1 MKSLICADTEQSI
14 HLIHRI
20 SVSGEGEVWETDDP
34 TQLAKIY
41 ASPGSDRIRKLQV
54 MVECP
59 PRDPN
64 VALNHVSFAWPTTLL
79 QERNGTTVGF
89 LMPNISNGI
98 EIINVYNPRRR
109 KGILPGFNWMYLHTT
124 AMNVASLIWRLH
136 ETGLVLGDIKPQ
148 NILVNSEALPS
159 IIDTD
164 SFQIRH
170 PQTGEVFPCPV
181 GSEGFTPREL
191 LGKDLATVHQSEI
204 HDRFRLGIVIYLL
217 LFGEHPFKG
226 QWIGAGD
233 SPEPNELIE
242 KGFWP
247 FAEQSLIEPS
257 PLTIPLTVVHP
268 QIRENFIRCF
278 NQGHNYPH
286 LRPSAQE
293 WVTVLSTA
301 IDDLKGCWSDRRH
314 YYSSNYGRCIWCERR
329 RNLGIDVFNV
339 KDGVVSTYRTSP
351 IAPKKQS
358 YTQQANLRLTPQ
370 PTQQQS
376 GQRRLTQ
383 RISLPPSI
391 LPTGPNSFQTRSA
404 NQSGQ
409 TSNVFQH
416 HEPSL
421 GRMPN
426 SSAGAMGDI
435 VHWLRSPSLRETPA
449 WLKVFGGIGVLL
461 SLFMLLIRSSSFEM
475 TSDEI
480 GLSFAGATA
489 CLILV
494 LVGVFWIKLLR
505 RVDGHH

>member
-14 HLIHRI
+14 HLINRI
-20 SVSGEGEVWETDDP
+20 SVSGEGEIWETNDP
-34 TQLAKIY
+34 TRLAKIY

-54 MVECP
+54 MIEFP
-59 PRDPN
+59 PSDPN
-64 VALNHVSFAWPTTLL
+64 VALNHVSFAWPTALIR
-79 QERNGTTVGF
+79 QHNGATVGF
-89 LMPNISNGI
+89 LMPNISNSI
-98 EIINVYNPRRR
+98 ELINVYNPRRR

-124 AMNVASLIWRLH
+124 AMNVASLIWRCH
-136 ETGLVLGDIKPQ
+136 ETGFVLGDIKPQ

-191 LGKDLATVHQSEI
+191 LGKDLATVHQTEI
-204 HDRFRLGIVIYLL
+204 HDRFRLGIVMYLL

-247 FAEQSLIEPS
+247 FAGQGLIEPS

-268 QIRENFIRCF
+268 QVRGNFIRCF
-278 NQGHNYPH
+278 NQGHHHPH

-293 WVTVLSTA
+293 WVMVLSTA
-301 IDDLKGCWSDRRH
+301 IDELKGCWSDRRH
-314 YYSSNYGRCIWCERR
+314 YYSSTYGRCIWCERR
-329 RNLGIDVFNV
+329 RTLGIDVFNV
-339 KDGVVSTYRTSP
+339 KDDVVAAQRTLP
-351 IAPKKQS
+351 IRP
-358 YTQQANLRLTPQ
+358 
-370 PTQQQS
+370 QQQS
-376 GQRRLTQ
+376 VQQQSVQQRLNQ
-383 RISLPPSI
+383 RVSLPPSI
-391 LPTGPNSFQTRSA
+391 LPSGPNSFQTRSS
-404 NQSGQ
+404 NQ
-409 TSNVFQH
+409 TSQTSKVFQQSAQRH
-416 HEPSL
+416 NM
-421 GRMPN
+421 GRMSDSPL
-426 SSAGAMGDI
+426 GAMDDI
-435 VHWLRSPSLRETPA
+435 LHWLRSPSLREAPA
-449 WLKVFGGIGVLL
+449 WLTVFGGIGVLL

-475 TSDEI
+475 TSNEI
-480 GLSFAGATA
+480 GLSLAGATA

-505 RVDGHH
+505 HVRGHH